1 MLVKKLPEEKAES
14 LKELTKRRVA
24 LFEEIKELNTEI
36 GKLQSYLSSLGLNGR
51 VSASDR
57 VYPGV
62 KVFIKNE
69 SLVVRSE
76 FKKVTFLQE
85 GKQVRVSRY
94 EPVAD
99 IEDLE

>member
-1 MLVKKLPEEKAES
+1 MV
-14 LKELTKRRVA
+14 
-24 LFEEIKELNTEI
+24 LFEEIKELNVQI

-51 VSASDR
+51 ISASDR
-57 VYPGV
+57 VYPVV

-69 SLVVRSE
+69 SLIVRSE

-94 EPVAD
+94 EPVSD
-99 IEDLE
+99 FEEVE